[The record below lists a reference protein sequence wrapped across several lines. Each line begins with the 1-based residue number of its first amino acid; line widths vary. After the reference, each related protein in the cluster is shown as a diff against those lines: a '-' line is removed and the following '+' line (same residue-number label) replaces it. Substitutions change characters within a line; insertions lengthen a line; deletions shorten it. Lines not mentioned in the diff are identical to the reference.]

1 MTKNLKTLIH
11 RLTGVLCLCA
21 MLFSA
26 GIFASCTENK
36 DEVEE
41 FTNWKSTNDT
51 YWQKLYTATEQKI
64 KAGDTSWKLILN
76 YTLQG
81 QQANSGATLSYRPED
96 YIIVHVEETGTG
108 TVTPIYSDSVAV
120 HYKGQLIP
128 STTYTAGLI
137 FDKSWSRDVFDASTS
152 RPAHLHVGSV
162 VDGFATAL
170 QQMHKGDHWTIYIP
184 YQLGYGSSK
193 TGSVPAYSTLIF
205 DLRLVGIAHVGQ
217 KLKI

>member
-26 GIFASCTENK
+26 GNLCFLYGKQRRS
-36 DEVEE
+36 EE
-41 FTNWKSTNDT
+41 FANWKSTNDT

-96 YIIVHVEETGTG
+96 YIM
-108 TVTPIYSDSVAV
+108 
-120 HYKGQLIP
+120 
-128 STTYTAGLI
+128 YTWKRRVLGL
-137 FDKSWSRDVFDASTS
+137 
-152 RPAHLHVGSV
+152 
-162 VDGFATAL
+162 
-170 QQMHKGDHWTIYIP
+170 
-184 YQLGYGSSK
+184 
-193 TGSVPAYSTLIF
+193 
-205 DLRLVGIAHVGQ
+205 
-217 KLKI
+217 

>member
-11 RLTGVLCLCA
+11 RLTGVLCLCG

-41 FTNWKSTNDT
+41 FANWKSTNDT

-108 TVTPIYSDSVAV
+108 TVNPIYSDSVAV

-152 RPAHLHVGSV
+152 RPHIYMSGVLLMVLRQLYSRCTRVITGLSISLISWVMV
-162 VDGFATAL
+162 V
-170 QQMHKGDHWTIYIP
+170 
-184 YQLGYGSSK
+184 
-193 TGSVPAYSTLIF
+193 V
-205 DLRLVGIAHVGQ
+205 RLVLFQLIQLLSLICVWLVSHM
-217 KLKI
+217 LDRS